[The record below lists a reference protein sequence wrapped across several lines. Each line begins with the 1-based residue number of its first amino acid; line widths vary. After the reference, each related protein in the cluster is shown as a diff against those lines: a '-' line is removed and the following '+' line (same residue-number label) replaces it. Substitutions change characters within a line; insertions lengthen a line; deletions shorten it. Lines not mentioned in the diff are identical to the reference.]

1 MQSRPRVLQPPATQA
16 NEEPRVPC
24 RDLRFL
30 VVDDHEFQRSALL
43 RLLDGLG
50 VRHPLQADDGR
61 TALELFLRGDE
72 PVDIIISDLNM
83 PGMDG
88 IEFIRHVGQSG
99 RQVAIVLASA
109 MDSAVMASVE
119 AMASAYGVTLLGVL
133 EKPVTRSKIEAVLA
147 RYWDVRPAAS
157 AAAATPVSHP
167 VDDIRAGLERGEF
180 RPYFQPKVEMASGRV
195 DGFEALVRWCPPGA
209 PIILPGAF
217 IGTMEQQG
225 LIDALTLEMLKR
237 SAGCC
242 SGWRK
247 GGLDLCVSVNLSVRS
262 LADARFADRLV
273 AALDGQDLAPRHIVF
288 EITESAAIRGNV
300 GAVLD
305 NLSRLRMRGFGLSI
319 DDFGTGY
326 SSMEQL
332 QRIAFTELKIDQSFV
347 QGATRHPASM
357 VILQSSLDI
366 AGRLR
371 LRTVA
376 EGIETREQWD
386 LLRGLG
392 CDLAQGYFTAAP
404 MAPEAVPGWVRD
416 WQPPAPASP
425 RSS

>member
-1 MQSRPRVLQPPATQA
+1 MAVPLAGHDVPVTSLSELRV
-16 NEEPRVPC
+16 
-24 RDLRFL
+24 L

-43 RLLDGLG
+43 RVLEALG
-50 VRHPLQADDGR
+50 ARNPLQADDGR
-61 TALELFLRGDE
+61 TALELFLHGDT

-99 RQVAIVLASA
+99 RKVAIVLASA

-133 EKPVTRSKIEAVLA
+133 EKPVTRAKIEAVLA
-147 RYWDVRPAAS
+147 RYWDVRPATGMP
-157 AAAATPVSHP
+157 AAPVSLP
-167 VDDIRAGLERGEF
+167 VADIRAGLERGEF

-195 DGFEALVRWCPPGA
+195 DGFEALARWCPPGA
-209 PIILPGAF
+209 ATILPGAF
-217 IGTMEQQG
+217 IGAMEQHG
-225 LIDALTLEMLKR
+225 MIDALTLEMLTR

-242 SGWRK
+242 SGWRER
-247 GGLDLCVSVNLSVRS
+247 GLDLGVSVNLSVRS

-273 AALDGQDLAPRHIVF
+273 AALEGQALAPRHIVF
-288 EITESAAIRGNV
+288 EVTESAAIQDNV

-347 QGATRHPASM
+347 HRAARHQSSM
-357 VILQSSLDI
+357 VILQSSLEI
-366 AGRLR
+366 ASRLG

-386 LLRGLG
+386 LLQGLG
-392 CDLAQGYFTAAP
+392 CDLAQGYFMSAP
-404 MAPEAVPGWVRD
+404 MAPEAVPGWVGN
-416 WQPPAPASP
+416 WQRPAAAPL
-425 RSS
+425 RSA